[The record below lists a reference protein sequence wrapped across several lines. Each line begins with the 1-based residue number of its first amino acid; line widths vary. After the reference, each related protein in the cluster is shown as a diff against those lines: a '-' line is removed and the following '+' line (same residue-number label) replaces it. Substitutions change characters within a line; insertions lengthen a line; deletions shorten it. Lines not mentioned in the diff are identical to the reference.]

1 MIGHDGGHHHD
12 HGGGHV
18 HGDDE
23 HDDGR
28 DVALEETPIWQQD
41 NVQLHSVGIDIGSSG
56 TQVAF
61 SRLHLRRLSE
71 DLTSRYVVV
80 RRETHFESEVCLT
93 PYADEVQID
102 AIA

>member
-1 MIGHDGGHHHD
+1 MTGHDSGRHRGNGAGHARGTD
-12 HGGGHV
+12 E
-18 HGDDE
+18 E
-23 HDDGR
+23 HDDEPGLPL
-28 DVALEETPIWQQD
+28 DENPIWQQD

-80 RRETHFESEVCLT
+80 HRAL
-93 PYADEVQID
+93 
-102 AIA
+102 

>member
-1 MIGHDGGHHHD
+1 MTGGAHAHAHAHAHGAD
-12 HGGGHV
+12 H
-18 HGDDE
+18 E
-23 HDDGR
+23 HDDEP
-28 DVALEETPIWQQD
+28 DVQLEDNPLWQQD

-93 PYADEVQID
+93 PYAGEVQID
-102 AIA
+102 A